1 MLTLGLLGTIAGLAA
16 LDSLNPV
23 TIAGVT
29 LILLA
34 PLRRPGVTALAF
46 VLGAYAVVLLAGG
59 ALFIGSDALGDA
71 VSGAAAWVRRGA
83 LLLAALILAVSAV
96 RRLRT
101 RTRAAVLLP
110 SWFGPWT
117 AAPLG
122 VVATGA
128 DLPNAFP
135 YLLAIERLN
144 AADVPVG
151 PGLGVLA
158 GYALVYCLPCLVLL
172 VAGVVWRDHI
182 TTRLRRVYERLG
194 AERVQARSVPV
205 ALGLFLLAA
214 VVAVVALNL

>member
-1 MLTLGLLGTIAGLAA
+1 MLTASLMWTITGLAA
-16 LDSLNPV
+16 LDSLNPITV
-23 TIAGVT
+23 AGVT

-34 PLRRPGVTALAF
+34 PSRRPGLTALSF
-46 VLGAYAVVLLAGG
+46 VVGAYGVVLLVGG
-59 ALFIGSDALGDA
+59 ALFVGGDVLGA
-71 VSGAAAWVRRGA
+71 AISGAASWVRRGA
-83 LLLAALILAVSAV
+83 LLLAALILTVSAA

-101 RTRAAVLLP
+101 RTRAAVVLP

-144 AADVPVG
+144 AADVSTG
-151 PGLGVLA
+151 TGLTVLA

-182 TTRLRRVYERLG
+182 TVRLQRLYERLG
-194 AERVQARSVPV
+194 AERVQSRSVPV
-205 ALGLFLLAA
+205 AVALFLLAA
-214 VVAVVALNL
+214 AVAVLALTL